1 MVKPLVGLAYILEIG
16 NNKASIAQWIEQ
28 QPSKLW
34 VVSSSLTGCTNNIIM
49 TIKELYI
56 FAINN
61 SLLDEEVSI
70 VVSKY
75 HEEESKVIQPVK
87 SLDLNKVEYTFDDL
101 IALFT

>member
-1 MVKPLVGLAYILEIG
+1 
-16 NNKASIAQWIEQ
+16 
-28 QPSKLW
+28 
-34 VVSSSLTGCTNNIIM
+34 M

-75 HEEESKVIQPVK
+75 YEKESKVIQPVK

>member
-16 NNKASIAQWIEQ
+16 SNKASIAQWIEQ

-75 HEEESKVIQPVK
+75 HEKESKVIQPVK

>member
-1 MVKPLVGLAYILEIG
+1 MVKPLVGLTYILEIG
-16 NNKASIAQWIEQ
+16 NNKASIAQWTEHWSSK
-28 QPSKLW
+28 PS

>member
-1 MVKPLVGLAYILEIG
+1 
-16 NNKASIAQWIEQ
+16 
-28 QPSKLW
+28 
-34 VVSSSLTGCTNNIIM
+34 M

-75 HEEESKVIQPVK
+75 HKKESKVIQPVK

>member
-1 MVKPLVGLAYILEIG
+1 
-16 NNKASIAQWIEQ
+16 
-28 QPSKLW
+28 
-34 VVSSSLTGCTNNIIM
+34 M

-75 HEEESKVIQPVK
+75 REKESKVIQPVK

>member
-1 MVKPLVGLAYILEIG
+1 
-16 NNKASIAQWIEQ
+16 
-28 QPSKLW
+28 
-34 VVSSSLTGCTNNIIM
+34 M

-61 SLLDEEVSI
+61 STLDDEVSI
-70 VVSKY
+70 VVSNY
-75 HEEESKVIQPVK
+75 HEKEPKVIQPVK

>member
-1 MVKPLVGLAYILEIG
+1 MVKPLVGLVYTYKIC
-16 NNKASIAQWIEQ
+16 NSKASIAQWTEQ

-75 HEEESKVIQPVK
+75 HEKESKVIQPVK

>member
-1 MVKPLVGLAYILEIG
+1 
-16 NNKASIAQWIEQ
+16 
-28 QPSKLW
+28 
-34 VVSSSLTGCTNNIIM
+34 M

-75 HEEESKVIQPVK
+75 HEKESKVIQPIK
-87 SLDLNKVEYTFDDL
+87 SLDLNKVESGCIHQTPLRILRYSTGKSAQG
-101 IALFT
+101 IS